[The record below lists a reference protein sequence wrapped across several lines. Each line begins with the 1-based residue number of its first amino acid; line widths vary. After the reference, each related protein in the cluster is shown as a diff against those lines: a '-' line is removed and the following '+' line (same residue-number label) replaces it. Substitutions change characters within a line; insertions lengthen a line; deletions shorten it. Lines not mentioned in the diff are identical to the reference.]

1 MWLAARAEAV
11 GMGWVSLFEPEA
23 LRELLRMPGGAKPV
37 AVLCLGR
44 VPQFYSRPML
54 ETDRWTLGCS
64 LASVVHTDYWGGGD

>member
-1 MWLAARAEAV
+1 
-11 GMGWVSLFEPEA
+11 
-23 LRELLRMPGGAKPV
+23 MPGGAKPV